1 MGMSQYLQVFLD
13 ESGEHLQRLNEL
25 LLELEKEPGNK
36 DLLNEIFRIAH
47 TLKGMSATMGFDSMA
62 ELTHQMED
70 VLDKLR
76 NDELEPSPDIVDI
89 LFECL
94 DTLEAMVDEIGDTG
108 KCSVDAS
115 SIIDRLRRFAGAEGV
130 PTTAPSPPPPAEA
143 PSTLPEGG
151 EKTAEAEAPAEE
163 IVVSFNE
170 YDKEVMKEAYHK
182 GFKAYKIKVVLDEG
196 CLLKAA
202 RAYIVFHELG
212 EMGEIIKSIPPSEDI
227 EEEKFENEFIV
238 VFISKEEADKIKT
251 RIEGVSE
258 IKEVIVSPV
267 KLEELGLEEAK
278 EAPSREAK
286 EEAPAVSAPARP
298 VSPTAPSAPAVSAA
312 PAVDKEKLLKHRIK
326 GMRTIR
332 VDIDRLDDLMNLVG
346 ELVINKTRLVQ
357 IGSVYKLTELDET
370 LAQIGRITTEL
381 QAVVMKLRM
390 VPVEHVFN
398 RFPRMVRDLA
408 REEGKE
414 VEFIIEGKET
424 ELDRTV
430 IDEIGEP
437 LVHLL
442 RNAIDHGI
450 EPPDERERLGK
461 PRKGLLKLSA
471 HHEGN
476 YVVIEVQ
483 DDGKGI
489 DIEKVKQRAV
499 ERGIVSPEEVERMT
513 ENEILMLIT
522 LPGFSTSD
530 KVTEVSGR
538 GVGMDV
544 VKSKVEAL
552 NGILEIET
560 EKGKGTKVIIKLPL
574 TLAIIQA
581 LLTRVGEEIYAIPLA
596 NIDETLSITPQD
608 VKLVRNQEV
617 ILLRG
622 SVLPLVRLHD
632 VLDVPPAPSKNG
644 DEEEYAVVVARV
656 GEKRAGLVV
665 DTLIG
670 QQEIVI
676 KSLGKL
682 LRGIKGISGATI
694 LGDGKVALILDVV
707 PLVS

>member
-115 SIIDRLRRFAGAEGV
+115 SIIAKLRRFAGIGEPAQA
-130 PTTAPSPPPPAEA
+130 APSSAPPSEAPSEAKREEEKPAEA
-143 PSTLPEGG
+143 AAPS
-151 EKTAEAEAPAEE
+151 EE
-163 IVVSFNE
+163 ISVSFNE
-170 YDKEVMKEAYHK
+170 YDKEVLKEAYHK

-227 EEEKFENEFIV
+227 EEEKFENDFLV
-238 VFISKEEADKIKT
+238 VFISKEAPEKIKSS
-251 RIEGVSE
+251 IEKISE
-258 IKEVIVSPV
+258 IRDVIVSPV
-267 KLEELGLEEAK
+267 EPEELGLEELK
-278 EAPSREAK
+278 EAPPQEPKKEAV
-286 EEAPAVSAPARP
+286 AVPSKP
-298 VSPTAPSAPAVSAA
+298 VSPAAA
-312 PAVDKEKLLKHRIK
+312 PAAAAATPAIDKEKLLKHRIK

-414 VEFIIEGKET
+414 IEFIIEGKET

-430 IDEIGEP
+430 IDEIGDP

-450 EPPDERERLGK
+450 EPPDEREKLGK

-489 DIEKVKQRAV
+489 DLEKVKKKAI
-499 ERGIVSPEEVERMT
+499 ERGIVTPEEVERMT

-581 LLTRVGEEIYAIPLA
+581 LLTKVGEEIYAIPLA

-632 VLDVPPAPSKNG
+632 VLDVPPAPSRDG

>member
-13 ESGEHLQRLNEL
+13 ESAENLQRLNEL
-25 LLELEKEPGNK
+25 ILELEKDPSNT
-36 DLLNEIFRIAH
+36 DLLNEVFRIAH
-47 TLKGMSATMGFDSMA
+47 TLKGMSATMGFDTLA
-62 ELTHQMED
+62 ELTHEMENL
-70 VLDKLR
+70 LDKLR
-76 NDELEPSPDIVDI
+76 KGELTSSSDVVDV

-94 DTLEAMVDEIGDTG
+94 DVLEAMIEEIRNTG
-108 KCSVDAS
+108 RCSIGAS
-115 SIIDRLRRFAGAEGV
+115 STITKLRVLSGEREKAPPETVKAV
-130 PTTAPSPPPPAEA
+130 KAPSLVDIPME
-143 PSTLPEGG
+143 L
-151 EKTAEAEAPAEE
+151 
-163 IVVSFNE
+163 NE
-170 YDKEVMKEAYHK
+170 YDKEVIKEAFHK
-182 GFKAYKIKVVLDEG
+182 SFNVYKIKVTLDEG

-212 EMGEIIKSIPPSEDI
+212 RIGEIIKSLPPVEDI
-227 EEEKFENEFIV
+227 EEEKFENEFTLLYV
-238 VFISKEEADKIKT
+238 SKEGENVIRSKIEA
-251 RIEGVSE
+251 VSE
-258 IKEVIVSPV
+258 IKKVEISRIEPEKAEVEKKVVTPSVEIKEEEVEKVIKGLEEIHPEPEAVSVSPV
-267 KLEELGLEEAK
+267 E
-278 EAPSREAK
+278 R
-286 EEAPAVSAPARP
+286 
-298 VSPTAPSAPAVSAA
+298 
-312 PAVDKEKLLKHRIK
+312 EKLLRQKVK

-370 LAQIGRITTEL
+370 LAQIGRITNEL

-390 VPVEHVFN
+390 VPIEHVFN

-430 IDEIGEP
+430 IDEIGDP

-450 EPPDERERLGK
+450 EPPAERERLGK
-461 PRKGLLKLSA
+461 PPKGLLRLSA
-471 HHEGN
+471 RHEGN

-483 DDGKGI
+483 DDGKGM
-489 DIEKVKQRAV
+489 DIEKIKRKAI
-499 ERGIVSPEEVERMT
+499 EKGIATPEELERMS
-513 ENEILMLIT
+513 ENEVLMLTT
-522 LPGFSTSD
+522 LPGFSTSERI
-530 KVTEVSGR
+530 TEVSGR
-538 GVGMDV
+538 GVGLDV

-552 NGILEIET
+552 NGVLEIQT
-560 EKGKGTKVIIKLPL
+560 ERGKGTRVIVKLPL

-581 LLTRVGEEIYAIPLA
+581 LLTKVGEEIYAIPLA

-608 VKLVRNQEV
+608 IKLVRNQEV

-622 SVLPLVRLHD
+622 SVLPLVKLHE
-632 VLDVPPAPSKNG
+632 LLEVPVETGKNG
-644 DEEEYAVVVARV
+644 GEYAVVVTRV
-656 GEKRAGLVV
+656 GERRAGLVV
-665 DTLIG
+665 DSLIG

-682 LRGIKGISGATI
+682 LKGIKGISGATI

-707 PLVS
+707 PLIT